1 LVNSLAF
8 CEGGEES
15 LERIGKVLHITSDKN
30 IILKTENPVRIG
42 DKVVDENLKPI
53 GKIFD
58 IFGPV
63 SSPYVSVKTD
73 AENLHRFADRILY
86 VAPSKN
92 ARKGRGK
99 RR

>member
-1 LVNSLAF
+1 
-8 CEGGEES
+8 

-30 IILKTENPVRIG
+30 IILKAENRAQIG
-42 DKVVDENLKPI
+42 DRVVDENLKSV

-63 SSPYVSVKTD
+63 SSPYVSVK
-73 AENLHRFADRILY
+73 ANKENLQSFTDRILY
-86 VAPSKN
+86 VIPSKN
-92 ARKGRGK
+92 ARERRGK

>member
-1 LVNSLAF
+1 
-8 CEGGEES
+8 
-15 LERIGKVLHITSDKN
+15 LERIGKILHITSDKN
-30 IILKTENPVRIG
+30 IILKAENRAQIG
-42 DKVVDENLKPI
+42 DRVVDENLRPV

-63 SSPYVSVKTD
+63 SAPYVSVKADTED
-73 AENLHRFADRILY
+73 LHPFSDRILY
-86 VAPSKN
+86 VIPSKN

>member
-1 LVNSLAF
+1 M
-8 CEGGEES
+8 
-15 LERIGKVLHITSDKN
+15 ERIGKVLHISSNKN
-30 IILKTENPVRIG
+30 IILKAENRAQIG
-42 DKVVDENLKPI
+42 DRVVDENLEPV

-73 AENLHRFADRILY
+73 IENLQSLTNRILY
-86 VAPSKN
+86 VAPSKGL
-92 ARKGRGK
+92 RRERGK